1 LVVTQEINQQVKKEN
16 EENLALKARLTTEID
31 GLEDAKTRCQN
42 DIILMNNN
50 IHQAQNNLASL
61 NETLRLNT
69 ETIDETTK
77 KYEEQALEN
86 LSEHMDA
93 AAEKERLK
101 YLDAIQSYRAEY
113 ESILVD
119 LAEELRKTTE
129 IDEATITDY
138 KTQIENLRKK
148 VMAITEA
155 NKRIEEEKDKLN
167 FYKLQISDIDKEEI
181 SKLREIGKVLRD
193 DTPLNKLIWT
203 Y

>member
-1 LVVTQEINQQVKKEN
+1 
-16 EENLALKARLTTEID
+16 
-31 GLEDAKTRCQN
+31 
-42 DIILMNNN
+42 MNNN